1 MLCWQWHTCNKQ
13 QTVGS
18 DNHYIQDEGCGR
30 YYLCPWP
37 VNSSENTVFL
47 LLLLTGAL
55 QIPCLNHPEDD
66 NYEEIRQFFILFLH
80 CVYPSKGGGEGNRGW
95 WQGKNKRVEECELW
109 GSGKS
114 NRKEERVEK
123 LGIDQTTINTIS
135 QRVKRD
141 NFQSVDFSHF
151 LLIGRYT

>member
-1 MLCWQWHTCNKQ
+1 MFTLQR
-13 QTVGS
+13 VGGKE
-18 DNHYIQDEGCGR
+18 IGG
-30 YYLCPWP
+30 
-37 VNSSENTVFL
+37 
-47 LLLLTGAL
+47 
-55 QIPCLNHPEDD
+55 DD
-66 NYEEIRQFFILFLH
+66 
-80 CVYPSKGGGEGNRGW
+80 
-95 WQGKNKRVEECELW
+95 GKNKRVEECELW